1 MAASKSDII
10 AQLQRDMLPLQG
22 VRSLL
27 KNTGLDAG
35 LGPIKYAFPGNS
47 FPLGAIHE
55 FIAVNP
61 ETATASC
68 GFISGIISSLMRN
81 RGALL
86 WISASRNIFP
96 PALQSFGIAP
106 DKIIFIDLKKDK
118 EVLWAMEEALKC
130 KGLAAVV
137 GEIKELDFTVSR
149 RLQLAVET
157 SHSTGFILRKY
168 PTNIQTTACVTRWQI
183 SSINSELETGMPGVG
198 FPRWN
203 VELIKVRNGKP
214 GKWQVE
220 FLSGRFRHISTAIA
234 VPLIQKKKTG

>member
-55 FIAVNP
+55 FISLNA
-61 ETATASC
+61 EAATASY
-68 GFISGIISSLMRN
+68 GFIAGIISSLMRN

-86 WISASRNIFP
+86 WISATRNIFP

-106 DKIIFIDLKKDK
+106 DKIIFIDLQKDK

-137 GEIKELDFTVSR
+137 GEIKELDFTTSR
-149 RLQLAVET
+149 RLQLAVE
-157 SHSTGFILRKY
+157 SSKSTGFILRKD

-183 SSINSELETGMPGVG
+183 SSIKSELETGMPGVG

-203 VELIKVRNGKP
+203 VELLKVRNGKP
-214 GKWQVE
+214 DTWQVE
-220 FLSGRFRHISTAIA
+220 FSAGRFRHLSTAIA
-234 VPLIQKKKTG
+234 IPLIQKKKTG